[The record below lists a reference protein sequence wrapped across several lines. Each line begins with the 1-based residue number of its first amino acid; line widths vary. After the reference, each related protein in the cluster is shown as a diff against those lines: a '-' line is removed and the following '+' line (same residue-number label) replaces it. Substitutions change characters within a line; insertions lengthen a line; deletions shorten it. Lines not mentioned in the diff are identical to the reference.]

1 DTRQC
6 RDERACGA
14 GVRHGGDARPSAGR
28 TRLGAAQRDWLLDG
42 LRRSPA
48 RWTLIGQQIIMAQRD
63 MAVGPGRAVNLDS
76 WDGYAGERTRL
87 LTGIRDSGA
96 ANPVVLT
103 G

>member
-1 DTRQC
+1 
-6 RDERACGA
+6 
-14 GVRHGGDARPSAGR
+14 
-28 TRLGAAQRDWLLDG
+28 
-42 LRRSPA
+42 
-48 RWTLIGQQIIMAQRD
+48 MAQRD

-103 G
+103 GDAHIHHAADLRLDFDDPDSPRVAVELVTSSISSDGDGYRDAARMAALRAENPHIA